1 MKDRHIFFS
10 FITLICGLCSP
21 LSLNFFGNIYYS
33 ELIFLFLFLLILPDL
48 FSYSKL
54 NIHFPS
60 KSLINLTFALLVGLV
75 GYMIADIANHTETQD
90 LMRGWSRQ
98 IFLLTNTLGLTYL
111 LSLRNLNIWLY
122 CIGSSV
128 SKISYY
134 ILSDI
139 PFYIWKIGYGEPITL
154 FVICLSLAA
163 FKNSYWKIGLFLFIM
178 SLVNLFMDYR
188 SLAALT
194 LILALFAWIKRTKV
208 SKIELRSFK
217 FYLIALFAISCFT
230 LVYIQSE
237 RLPLNLLQAQE
248 GVSTVDRRSQSNS
261 GRLSSL
267 SIAIKAISQSP
278 LIGYGSWPKN
288 SDLAREYYSLSYSKE
303 SSFYQNKDYNNL
315 VIPSHSQILQSW
327 IEGGILGM
335 TFFMT
340 LIISLTTSIKKLI
353 FSPYTPTMTLC
364 FFILSSALIDAFISP
379 FGGFV
384 RLSIALAIAAICIVE
399 SSSREA
405 LSHRIN
411 TTSKP

>member
-1 MKDRHIFFS
+1 
-10 FITLICGLCSP
+10 
-21 LSLNFFGNIYYS
+21 
-33 ELIFLFLFLLILPDL
+33 
-48 FSYSKL
+48 
-54 NIHFPS
+54 
-60 KSLINLTFALLVGLV
+60 
-75 GYMIADIANHTETQD
+75 MIADVANHTETQD

-128 SKISYY
+128 SKILYY

-154 FVICLSLAA
+154 LVICLSLTA

-178 SLVNLFMDYR
+178 SLVNLLLDYR
-188 SLAALT
+188 SLSVLT
-194 LILALFAWIKRTKV
+194 LLVALFVWVQETGL
-208 SKIELRSFK
+208 SKTTFRSLK
-217 FYLIALFAISCFT
+217 FYLFFLFSISSF
-230 LVYIQSE
+230 LLIYMQSE
-237 RLPLNLLQAQE
+237 RLPLNSLQAQE
-248 GVSTVDRRSQSNS
+248 GVSTLDRRDQSNS

-267 SIAIKAISQSP
+267 NIAIKAIYESP
-278 LIGYGSWPKN
+278 LIGYGSWPKDP
-288 SDLAREYYSLSYSKE
+288 DLAREYYRLSSSKE
-303 SSFYQNKDYNNL
+303 SSFYQYKDYNNL

-340 LIISLTTSIKKLI
+340 LIISLTASIKNLI
-353 FSPYTPTMTLC
+353 FSPYTPTMALC
-364 FFILSSALIDAFISP
+364 LFILSSALLDAFISP

-405 LSHRIN
+405 LMHQIN
-411 TTSKP
+411 TKSKP

>member
-1 MKDRHIFFS
+1 
-10 FITLICGLCSP
+10 
-21 LSLNFFGNIYYS
+21 
-33 ELIFLFLFLLILPDL
+33 
-48 FSYSKL
+48 
-54 NIHFPS
+54 
-60 KSLINLTFALLVGLV
+60 
-75 GYMIADIANHTETQD
+75 MIADIANHTETQD